1 MRLNIK
7 ATGMELTVALRQ
19 YVENKVG
26 YLEKFVNPNDSS
38 AIAEVEISKVSNHHK
53 SGDIFRAEIN
63 LTRAGTKLVREEV
76 TDEDMYAAIDMV
88 KDALIETL
96 SSEANKKITLFR
108 KGGRAIKNLIKG
120 WKSN

>member
-7 ATGMELTVALRQ
+7 ATGMELTGALRQ

-26 YLEKFVNPNDSS
+26 YLEKFVNPNDAS